1 MAFTEAQEKVIRD
14 SLPDLYKQIDELYT
28 QLSRYEE
35 KITDLTQRLD
45 SMENWR
51 KALRLR
57 IRQEGS
63 AT

>member
-1 MAFTEAQEKVIRD
+1 MPFTESQEKVIKD
-14 SLPDLYKQIDELYT
+14 ALPDLYQQIADLQEK
-28 QLSRYEE
+28 LSNYEE
-35 KITDLTQRLD
+35 QVNDLKQRLD

-51 KALRLR
+51 RALRLR

>member
-1 MAFTEAQEKVIRD
+1 MFSEDQEKVIKEA
-14 SLPDLYKQIDELYT
+14 LPDLYQ
-28 QLSRYEE
+28 QLADLQEKLAAYEE
-35 KITDLTQRLD
+35 QVTDLKQRLD

-51 KALRLR
+51 RALRLR

>member
-1 MAFTEAQEKVIRD
+1 MAFSESQEQVIREA
-14 SLPDLYKQIDELYT
+14 LPDLYKQIEDLCT
-28 QLSRYEE
+28 QLSKYEDR
-35 KITDLTQRLD
+35 INDLTQRLD

>member
-1 MAFTEAQEKVIRD
+1 MFSENQEKAIKEAI
-14 SLPDLYKQIDELYT
+14 PDLYQQIADLQELVGN
-28 QLSRYEE
+28 YEG
-35 KITDLTQRLD
+35 KIADLTQRLD